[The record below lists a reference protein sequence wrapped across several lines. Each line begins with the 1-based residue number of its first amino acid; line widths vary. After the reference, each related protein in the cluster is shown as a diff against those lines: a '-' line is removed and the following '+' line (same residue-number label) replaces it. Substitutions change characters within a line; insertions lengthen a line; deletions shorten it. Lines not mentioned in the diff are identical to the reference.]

1 MNYLSRALQS
11 LPPLSPPED
20 GWQRLSRSLDAR
32 AARPRR
38 RARLIGGMALAAS
51 VLLAVLLLRPMLGS
65 APAPTAVT
73 AGDDTVAGLMQQ
85 SQALEQQLVRLK
97 AEAGVWDGALARDS
111 ARLQRDVALLDLQIS
126 DVAFNPQADRRA
138 AEVLWQHRVGLLN
151 QLVSAHAAPTLVR
164 STASPAALD
173 ADENAIL
180 EL

>member
-1 MNYLSRALQS
+1 MNDLSRALQS
-11 LPPLSPPED
+11 LPPLDPPAD
-20 GWQRLSRSLDAR
+20 GWQTLSRRLDAR
-32 AARPRR
+32 AVRPRR
-38 RARLIGGMALAAS
+38 RARLAGGFALAAS
-51 VLLAVLLLRPMLGS
+51 LLLAVLLLRPMTGS
-65 APAPTAVT
+65 APAPAVG
-73 AGDDTVAGLMQQ
+73 GDPVAGLMQQ
-85 SQALEQQLVRLK
+85 SQALEQQLVQLK

-164 STASPAALD
+164 STVPSAVD
-173 ADENAIL
+173 ADENAVL